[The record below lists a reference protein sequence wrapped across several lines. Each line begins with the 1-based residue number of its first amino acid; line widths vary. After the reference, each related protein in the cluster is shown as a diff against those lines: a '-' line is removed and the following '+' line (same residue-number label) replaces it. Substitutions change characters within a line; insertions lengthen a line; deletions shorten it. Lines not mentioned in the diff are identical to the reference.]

1 MERAAE
7 GLARTETEIRGEM
20 VAALARITGTLEA
33 LLGELQRRGEELRG
47 LPGPDRARAL
57 EDWAA
62 VREQARQYRWYLVV
76 QREAL
81 GLFRHDD
88 LDRHYPLPDDPP

>member
-7 GLARTETEIRGEM
+7 GLARTEKELQAERA
-20 VAALARITGTLEA
+20 AALARIAGTLEG
-33 LLGELQRRGEELRG
+33 LLAELRRRREEMEG
-47 LPGPDRARAL
+47 LTGAERQRAHQAYDVLRA
-57 EDWAA
+57 
-62 VREQARQYRWYLVV
+62 QARLYRWYLVV

-88 LDRHYPLPDDPP
+88 LDRVYPLPE